1 MQTTAPAQVHIG
13 RLSTR
18 AGAALLIACVHPLAA
33 PRGAPHHARVTHL
46 CAICGGAA
54 VVRMVGRRGQEL
66 RELRRRGQRLC
77 ELRQGRRTDTV
88 RCGGAGRGFFFLRQ
102 ILFVTFRWFV
112 RRISLRSQRDVIV
125 IIVSC
130 VARVSRQ
137 YRAIFTTD
145 TRPGGSQRRKKSR
158 SPFEPRLVCPEAGG
172 ENCIVTGINK
182 AMTN

>member
-88 RCGGAGRGFFFLRQ
+88 RCGGAGRVFFFSETN
-102 ILFVTFRWFV
+102 FVCHVPMV
-112 RRISLRSQRDVIV
+112 RTENLAAITTGRYCYY
-125 IIVSC
+125 C
-130 VARVSRQ
+130 VLCRASIATVSRDL
-137 YRAIFTTD
+137 YD
-145 TRPGGSQRRKKSR
+145 GHETRGLSKEKKI
-158 SPFEPRLVCPEAGG
+158 EVAL
-172 ENCIVTGINK
+172 
-182 AMTN
+182 